1 MHSLAHTSPEI
12 DALEAKAMLAAQAG
26 REAEAVQLWNRILEL
41 APNHTRTLNALGQRA
56 FRQGD
61 IPYARAA
68 FQRIVEIDGTVPQ
81 QWIQLAVTCRNL
93 HDEMAEERA
102 IQGAL
107 KIDPSDLVALIL
119 RANLLDRQGKVHQAF
134 QAHGAVAAV
143 APPLSQLPPDLRP
156 AVTEAFAHL
165 AKYNKDKGAF
175 LDSYLDQYYPTFAGE
190 NLNRFRTSVDIMV
203 GRKKRFDSQSLQYHY
218 PNLAPIE
225 FFDRDEFPW
234 IDAVERA
241 TDDIREEFLEVLNTE
256 EGFTPYVSYPHG
268 VPVNQ
273 FAELNNSP
281 RWNAFHLFKLGQRV
295 AANAARCPTTMAV
308 LEQVPQ
314 PDQPG
319 RTPAAM
325 FSLLS
330 PRTTIPAHVG
340 VSNARLVTHLALIV
354 PENCYFRVGNDTR
367 QWVPGEAWVFD
378 DTIEHEARNESD
390 KLRVVLIFDIWH
402 PHLTPPERAMITAL
416 TAGLN
421 AFELG

>member
-12 DALEAKAMLAAQAG
+12 DALEAKAMLATQAG

-68 FQRIVEIDGTVPQ
+68 FQRIVEADGTVPQ
-81 QWIQLAVTCRNL
+81 QWIQLAVACRRLN
-93 HDEMAEERA
+93 DEMAEERA

-107 KIDPSDLVALIL
+107 RIDPRDLVALIL

-143 APPLSQLPPDLRP
+143 APPMQQLPPDLRP

-175 LDSYLDQYYPTFAGE
+175 LDSYLDQFYPTFAGE

-225 FFDRDEFPW
+225 FFDRGEFPW
-234 IDAVERA
+234 LDAVEQA
-241 TDDIREEFLEVLNTE
+241 THEIRDEFLEVLNTE
-256 EGFTPYVSYPHG
+256 EGFTPYISYPPG

-295 AANAARCPTTMAV
+295 DANAARCPGTMAV
-308 LEQVPQ
+308 LEHVPQ
-314 PDQPG
+314 PDQAG

-340 VSNARLVTHLALIV
+340 VSNARLVTHLPLIV

-367 QWVPGEAWVFD
+367 QWIPGKAWVFD

-402 PHLTPPERAMITAL
+402 PHLTPPERTMITAL

-421 AFELG
+421 AFEAG